1 MIGLLLPCVALFGYA
16 ALGAARHGQ
25 IAASAFLAGFTV
37 VLLALAF
44 GSWRFELVADPAGV
58 ERRFVWSRRCQRD
71 QLAAIRYAPKNPPLW
86 RFIRR
91 DGQQVFAISAY
102 LFKPEEVAALA
113 RFLGTRLEP

>member
-16 ALGAARHGQ
+16 AVGAARHGQ

-44 GSWRFELVADPAGV
+44 GSWRFELVADPSGV
-58 ERRFVWSRRCQRD
+58 VRRFVWSRRCHRD

-91 DGQQVFAISAY
+91 DGHQVFAISAY
-102 LFKPEEVAALA
+102 LFKPEEVATLA